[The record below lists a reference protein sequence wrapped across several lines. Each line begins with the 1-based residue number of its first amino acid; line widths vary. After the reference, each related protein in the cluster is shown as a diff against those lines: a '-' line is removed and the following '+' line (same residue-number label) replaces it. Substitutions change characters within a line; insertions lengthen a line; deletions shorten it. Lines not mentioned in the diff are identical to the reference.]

1 MANASSS
8 PSKLR
13 CYPWLIAVTCDD
25 ADGSSLEAVRQ
36 ASEATTSALF
46 MQRRLTQHSTALK
59 DQAHVL
65 PIPAMTALG
74 PDVTIW
80 IAYYAKDFVQEKH
93 PKSFGSSDEDI
104 HHGAC
109 VSYFRNVSNT
119 FYANN
124 LTQILQA
131 IWKGNMTILRDIILL
146 DMILE
151 NIYTWAMRVFKPCV
165 ATYINQWK
173 FCHPQEDR
181 RESSA
186 STKVTVESVQ
196 AQHSE
201 RNPPPS
207 VGSTNEIDSL
217 SQKHAYKLSTLERE
231 KLLEDVDRLVVQ
243 KVQELI
249 KTLGLTLPSAS
260 AGMTVEAGMETTKA
274 SSKVSD
280 STLHISDAMEMDQP
294 FESTAYRVPLWGG
307 SGESICVSTPFNA
320 IPVITSTDSSTA
332 LETERDDL
340 PTHRPVS
347 ASPRPKNRF
356 NRPLRRPRSFS
367 SIGLA
372 STTTSSSNDAGL
384 GVKSV
389 PQSGSHLSPN
399 VPGFTLQRPASA
411 DGSFPRTDAANEK
424 HLLTAGHAES
434 NYRLPSGNFFGLV
447 NMGNLGDGREAAES
461 VFNHVATVPVA
472 LLNRTGYA
480 LNSSRPIVP
489 NSGAKKSLGADG
501 VSIPTCRLL
510 VSSQPSPE
518 TIAERTKLTLAS

>member
-1 MANASSS
+1 
-8 PSKLR
+8 
-13 CYPWLIAVTCDD
+13 
-25 ADGSSLEAVRQ
+25 
-36 ASEATTSALF
+36 
-46 MQRRLTQHSTALK
+46 
-59 DQAHVL
+59 
-65 PIPAMTALG
+65 MTALG

-109 VSYFRNVSNT
+109 
-119 FYANN
+119 
-124 LTQILQA
+124 ILQA

-249 KTLGLTLPSAS
+249 KTLDLTLPSAS

-294 FESTAYRVPLWGG
+294 SESTAYRVPLWGG
-307 SGESICVSTPFNA
+307 SGE
-320 IPVITSTDSSTA
+320 
-332 LETERDDL
+332 R
-340 PTHRPVS
+340 H
-347 ASPRPKNRF
+347 
-356 NRPLRRPRSFS
+356 
-367 SIGLA
+367 
-372 STTTSSSNDAGL
+372 
-384 GVKSV
+384 
-389 PQSGSHLSPN
+389 
-399 VPGFTLQRPASA
+399 
-411 DGSFPRTDAANEK
+411 
-424 HLLTAGHAES
+424 
-434 NYRLPSGNFFGLV
+434 
-447 NMGNLGDGREAAES
+447 
-461 VFNHVATVPVA
+461 
-472 LLNRTGYA
+472 GY
-480 LNSSRPIVP
+480 
-489 NSGAKKSLGADG
+489 
-501 VSIPTCRLL
+501 
-510 VSSQPSPE
+510 Q
-518 TIAERTKLTLAS
+518 